1 MKTERAMSKRA
12 FMRETGFSF
21 PTVQKLWADP
31 SFPLVSEKVFWSDFV
46 TWRRRNLPSPR
57 LQKPPNPAP
66 DAGHTKDGSIRR
78 NDSPNALPPRAA
90 RLRASFE

>member
-1 MKTERAMSKRA
+1 MKTEKAMSKRA

-31 SFPLVSEKVFWSDFV
+31 SFPVVAEKVFWSDFV
-46 TWRRRNLPSPR
+46 TWRRKTRQSQNP
-57 LQKPPNPAP
+57 QKPPNPEP
-66 DAGHTKDGSIRR
+66 DGGHTKDGSIRR

-90 RLRASFE
+90 RLRASFV